1 MRHSEL
7 TALVMHIRP
16 YRETSAMVQFFSREQ
31 GRIVGVMKGVRR
43 GRNPVAVQP
52 FCYGRLTCSGRDGLM
67 TVTQFEV
74 LGRYT
79 LTGDG
84 LSAGFYVLELLS
96 RVLAERQ
103 VEPRI
108 FLAAEQVLATLQ
120 ALSAPDNANL
130 AKGLRAFETTM
141 LSELGYGFDYDYDA
155 TTGAPIN
162 TQGLYKWEAEH
173 GFCAAVASDD
183 KKFEGWMLKALS
195 EYDYSDP
202 TVLRLAKQLNQE
214 ALKPLLGSAPLI
226 SRAMY
231 KGQQGRTDRG

>member
-1 MRHSEL
+1 MRHSNL
-7 TALVMHIRP
+7 TALVMHVRP

-31 GRIVGVMKGVRR
+31 GRIVGVMKGVKR

-52 FCYGRLTCSGRDGLM
+52 FCYGRLTCSGRGGLM
-67 TVTQFEV
+67 TVTQFDV

-96 RVLAERQ
+96 RVLAEQQ

-108 FLAAEQVLATLQ
+108 FFAAERVLTTLQ
-120 ALSAPDNANL
+120 ALSAPANADI
-130 AKGLRAFETTM
+130 ARGLRMFEASM

-155 TTGAPIN
+155 TTGDPIKAE
-162 TQGLYKWEAEH
+162 GWYRWEAEH
-173 GFCAAVASDD
+173 GFCAATAGDN

-202 TVLRLAKQLNQE
+202 AVLRLAKQLNQE

-226 SRAMY
+226 SRTMY
-231 KGQQGRTDRG
+231 KGQRGSAARD